1 MIPSIDI
8 RDPEVRA
15 LADRAGAYV
24 GGMPWCD
31 AVTGCALAFAIAGVL
46 GVFRVDLR
54 PSRHGVDGAVWVVV
68 GDVPPAYLVYHV
80 GDTWQDALRGC
91 VREMQAWWTQSGPAR
106 ALKS

>member
-46 GVFRVDLR
+46 GVLRVDRGR
-54 PSRHGVDGAVWVVV
+54 PGPES
-68 GDVPPAYLVYHV
+68 
-80 GDTWQDALRGC
+80 T
-91 VREMQAWWTQSGPAR
+91 VRSG
-106 ALKS
+106 S